1 LKQLFHW
8 ENEVKMDY
16 RERRYYL
23 VRFNDGSGFEWWSK
37 NHDDFGRKFSNYCN
51 MLKGK
56 IPSIKI
62 HKPYNHFKSNNKK
75 KDNYDGEIKEIG
87 YVQLM
92 ISCRKEYYES
102 FKKIISE
109 IKEQDNYVVCKEI
122 TREVCEQ

>member
-1 LKQLFHW
+1 
-8 ENEVKMDY
+8 MDY

-109 IKEQDNYVVCKEI
+109 IKEQDNCVVCKEI
-122 TREVCEQ
+122 TREMCEQ